1 MWTSTSGWVAE
12 RVDRGSKRG
21 PPKGGVA
28 RRMGRYVCRERTA
41 DRPPSWNRCRSS
53 GRKELLRS
61 SGAAEV
67 YPLLVCMCAPPHTPH
82 SPPPLPVCH
91 LMLPLQLTHPL
102 DVLVCARVCGE
113 EDTSRGF
120 LLRIKWRL
128 FNVSLKMQCDFHY
141 FTLKLHG
148 I

>member
-28 RRMGRYVCRERTA
+28 RRMGRYVCRERTT

-61 SGAAEV
+61 LGAAEV
-67 YPLLVCMCAPPHTPH
+67 YPSLVCVCALPHTPH
-82 SPPPLPVCH
+82 SPPPFPVCH
-91 LMLPLQLTHPL
+91 LMLLLQLTHPL
-102 DVLVCARVCGE
+102 YSYARECRK
-113 EDTSRGF
+113 EDISRGF
-120 LLRIKWRL
+120 LLHIKWRYR
-128 FNVSLKMQCDFHY
+128 SRCKCDFNY
-141 FTLKLHG
+141 FT
-148 I
+148 